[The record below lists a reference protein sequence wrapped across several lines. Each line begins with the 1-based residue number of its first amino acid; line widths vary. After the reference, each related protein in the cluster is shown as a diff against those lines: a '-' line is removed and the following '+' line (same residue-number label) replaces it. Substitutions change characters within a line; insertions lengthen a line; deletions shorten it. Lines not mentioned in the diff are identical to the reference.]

1 MKAIHNDDGE
11 WPHIY
16 QAVNYTQRYKKWK
29 QFTTCRTVLMI
40 CVLLWTIHKDTKNE
54 SNSQHHTVRTVRPMR
69 CELYTKI
76 QKMKA
81 IHNSDKLPSARSR
94 AVNYT
99 QRYKKWKQFTTATM
113 VRFLLAKLWTIHK
126 DTKNESNSQPNSPC
140 PLPGLCCELYTK
152 IQKMK
157 AIHNHGDCCV
167 DPVRAVN
174 YTQRYKK
181 WKQFT
186 TRGVHG
192 IFVYSCELYTK
203 IQKMKAI
210 HNSMPWRLRDFWAVN
225 YTQRYKKWKQFTT
238 CIRRRIW
245 GTRLWTI
252 HKDTK
257 NESNSQR
264 GGKSPLVVMRCEL
277 YTKIQKMKAIHNG
290 WSARWCSPLLW
301 TIHKDTKNESNSQQ
315 PRQNLR
321 HIHGCELY
329 TKIQKMKAIHNRASG
344 GFRITNAVNYT
355 QRYKKWKQ
363 FTTYQNG
370 YYRNQML
377 WTIHKD
383 TKNESNSQPFVH
395 VRCMRAR
402 CELYTKIQKMK
413 AIHNYRQYQHAT
425 VKLWTIHK
433 DTKNESNSQH
443 TRSSIIV
450 YLAVNYTQRYK
461 KWKQFT
467 TTWLAL
473 CQRRMLWTIHKDTII
488 RSIHNCDNLV
498 KYAAMLLGNRFR

>member
-1 MKAIHNDDGE
+1 MLSISKL
-11 WPHIY
+11 
-16 QAVNYTQRYKKWK
+16 
-29 QFTTCRTVLMI
+29 RTI
-40 CVLLWTIHKDTKNE
+40 
-54 SNSQHHTVRTVRPMR
+54 
-69 CELYTKI
+69 
-76 QKMKA
+76 
-81 IHNSDKLPSARSR
+81 
-94 AVNYT
+94 
-99 QRYKKWKQFTTATM
+99 
-113 VRFLLAKLWTIHK
+113 
-126 DTKNESNSQPNSPC
+126 
-140 PLPGLCCELYTK
+140 CCELYTK

-157 AIHNHGDCCV
+157 AIHNKW
-167 DPVRAVN
+167 RTIRLSKKAVN

-186 TRGVHG
+186 TRHPSSTGSAALWTIHKDTKNESNSQHTDTDN
-192 IFVYSCELYTK
+192 ILRQRCELYTK